1 MLQSVA
7 SIPYTVLL
15 LGVLIFVHESGH
27 FLVAKA
33 LRVKVLRFS
42 IGFGPPIVSFTR
54 GDTEYRIAWF
64 PLGGYVKMAGEQPYD
79 ELPPEEAKYGFLAQA
94 PWKRMLIVA
103 AGPVFN
109 LVFPVLVFFIVLL
122 GVSEHPTTLVG
133 AVEPGMPAAEA
144 GIRPGD
150 RIVTIE
156 GQKVDLFDDVSE
168 AITPRYD
175 RPTVVTV
182 DRAGKQV
189 TMTLTPARSTATE
202 PMGDPVTKGQIGIRP
217 YPLPPLLG
225 VPAGSPAAAAGLKS
239 FDRVVAVNGQPI
251 RDERDLE
258 RVLGSTQGELAV
270 EVFRAEPL
278 DLPGIG
284 GTNPRSLTVHLQRQS
299 GDGYAALGAEASNQY
314 VFDVLP
320 NSPAAK
326 AGLGRGDQL
335 LTLNGAPIRS
345 SLGFSNALTEQ
356 VKDQPFTLTW
366 RTSAGEEKSARLQQM
381 RSEEKDQLGR
391 ATRRL
396 ELGVLPRYGWLAG
409 IEEVLN
415 PETVKV
421 RMGPGKAFVKALQIV
436 PQTIAKVATVLGYMI
451 TGQVSMDL
459 MSGPLGLHQMA
470 ARAAE
475 EGFDKYLSIMAV
487 ISINLGVVN
496 LLPIP
501 ILDGFHLLAAGWE
514 AIRRR
519 PISMRAREIAN
530 WVGLVMLVSLIALVF
545 YNDLTR
551 K

>member
-1 MLQSVA
+1 MPQSVA
-7 SIPYTVLL
+7 YLPYTVLL

-27 FLVAKA
+27 FLLAKA
-33 LRVKVLRFS
+33 LGVKVLRFS
-42 IGFGPPIVSFTR
+42 IGFGPPIVAFTR

-122 GVSEHPTTLVG
+122 GLSEHATSMVG
-133 AVEPGMPAAEA
+133 SVEPGMPAAEA

-150 RIVTIE
+150 RIVAIE
-156 GQKVDLFDDVSE
+156 GQKIDLFEEISDVLK
-168 AITPRYD
+168 PRYD

-182 DRAGKQV
+182 DRAGKQL
-189 TMTLTPARSTATE
+189 TLTLTPVRSTVSE
-202 PMGDPVTKGQIGIRP
+202 PLSDPETRGQIGIRP
-217 YPLPPLLG
+217 FPLSPLLG

-239 FDRVVAVNGQPI
+239 FDRVVAIDGQPV

-258 RVLGSTQGELAV
+258 KVAGAAQGELEV
-270 EVFRAEPL
+270 EVLREESL

-284 GTNPRSLTVHLQRQS
+284 GTNPRVVRARLSRQP
-299 GDGYAALGAEASNQY
+299 GDGYAALGAQPPSTFVY
-314 VFDVLP
+314 TVLP
-320 NSPAAK
+320 DSPAAG
-326 AGLGRGDQL
+326 AGLSRGDQL
-335 LTLNGAPIRS
+335 VSLNGAPVTSFTGLI
-345 SLGFSNALTEQ
+345 NALTEEI
-356 VKDQPFTLTW
+356 KDRPFSLVW
-366 RTSAGEEKSARLQQM
+366 RTPAGEEKRAELRQT
-381 RSEEKDQLGR
+381 RSREKDQLGQESGQLDFGVR
-391 ATRRL
+391 TRYF
-396 ELGVLPRYGWLAG
+396 GAAD
-409 IEEVLN
+409 VLN

-421 RMGPGKAFVKALQIV
+421 RMSPGKALVKSLQIV
-436 PQTIAKVATVLGYMI
+436 PQDIAKVATVLGYMI
-451 TGQVSMDL
+451 TGRVSMDA

-470 ARAAE
+470 TKAAE
-475 EGFDKYLSIMAV
+475 AGFDQFLSMMAI

-530 WVGLVMLVSLIALVF
+530 WVGLVMLVSLIVRVF
-545 YNDLTR
+545 YNDLFKR
-551 K
+551 